1 MSVAHAAVRRCHR
14 VVLSATLGLAA
25 YGAAAAAVT
34 ADRTVDRTGAPATPA
49 AQLALVTVPSPALQI
64 SPLAPIVPEPK
75 PAEILNASLQAD
87 ALPHAEMTCLAEA
100 VYYEARGESLEG
112 QRAVAEVVLRR
123 TRDHRFP
130 STVCG
135 VVYQGAEKR
144 NACQFSFACD
154 GIGHG
159 RRDRMAWKRAVEVA
173 EYEAVGEGRLV
184 DSTAGAQYFHTTRVN
199 PPWSRRFIRTARIGT
214 HIFYRQ
220 PGGSYEADL
229 RKAPAS

>member
-14 VVLSATLGLAA
+14 VVLSAVFGLSAFT
-25 YGAAAAAVT
+25 AAAATIA
-34 ADRTVDRTGAPATPA
+34 AANAPATP
-49 AQLALVTVPSPALQI
+49 LRALSLVIVPV
-64 SPLAPIVPEPK
+64 APVLTASDHVLVVPEPK
-75 PAEILNASLQAD
+75 PAEILTASLKAD
-87 ALPHAEMTCLAEA
+87 PIPHDEMTCLAEA

-130 STVCG
+130 NTVCG
-135 VVYQGAEKR
+135 VVYQGAHKR

-159 RRDRMAWKRAVEVA
+159 RRDKLAWKRAVEVA
-173 EYEAVGEGRLV
+173 QYEATGEGRLH
-184 DSTAGAQYFHTTRVN
+184 DSTSGAQYFHTTRVN
-199 PPWSRRFIRTARIGT
+199 PPWARRFIRTAKIGT

-220 PGGSYEADL
+220 PGGSYEAEL
-229 RKAPAS
+229 NRATPAS